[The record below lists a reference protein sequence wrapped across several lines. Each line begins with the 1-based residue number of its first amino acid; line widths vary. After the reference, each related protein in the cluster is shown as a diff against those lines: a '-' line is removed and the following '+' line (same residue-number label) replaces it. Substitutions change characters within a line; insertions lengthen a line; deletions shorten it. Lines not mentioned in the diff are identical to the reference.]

1 MNTRKMNTESPTSM
15 PIMSSIMP
23 TNCSPMASMLAG
35 VSSLAK

>member
-23 TNCSPMASMLAG
+23 TNCSPMASMLSG
-35 VSSLAK
+35 VKSLVR